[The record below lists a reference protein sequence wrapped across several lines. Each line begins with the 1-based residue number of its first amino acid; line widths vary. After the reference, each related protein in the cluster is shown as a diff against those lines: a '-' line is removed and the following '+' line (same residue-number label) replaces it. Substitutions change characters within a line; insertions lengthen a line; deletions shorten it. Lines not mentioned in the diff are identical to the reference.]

1 MRIATAR
8 QMAAIDR
15 ETITAGTSGLTL
27 MERAGAAIVNEI
39 TDGDWLAG
47 ESGEPVVV
55 VCGKGNNGGDGLVIA
70 RLLALRGEAVT
81 VLLLPAGD
89 DLTGDARTN
98 FDRLPRAAHLVA
110 AIPGRWAEQLR
121 DLASGARLVVD
132 AVLGTGFAPPL
143 QGEHVALCEAFG
155 DLEAPVLAV
164 DIPSGVSGDDGRVDP
179 VAVRADV
186 TVTVGLPKLGLLLPP
201 GRDFAGALRVVDIG
215 FDAEVCARHTGGWEL
230 PSPAQYLAMLP
241 PRPSFAHKTGVGAL
255 LVLAGSRAYGGAAH
269 LTGLGALR
277 AGVGLLTMAVPGC
290 LETPIRVGLPE
301 AIVRALPMTDRET
314 IAPLAGPV
322 LDDLLVRQHALALG
336 PGLGDDPAT
345 DRLVLDLLRERDVPV
360 VVDADALNAFARL
373 GCPPTFASS
382 RVVLTPHAG
391 ELARLSGLDAREV
404 VARRFALV
412 PELAVRW
419 RVVLLLKG
427 SPTLVATPDGT
438 VHVNPLGDDALARGG
453 AGDVLTGV
461 IGALL
466 AQGATAK
473 EAALLGALLHGLAAD
488 RAAQARGRRGLL
500 TREIAAE
507 VAGALQDLEAAAWQ
521 DAALRRRLWPVD
533 GAPPAPEAAP

>member
-15 ETITAGTSGLTL
+15 ETITAGTAGLTL

-47 ESGEPVVV
+47 EPGDPVVV

-70 RLLALRGEAVT
+70 RLLALRGEAVS

-89 DLTGDARTN
+89 DLAGDARTN
-98 FDRLPRAAHLVA
+98 FERLPRAAHLIA
-110 AIPGRWAEQLR
+110 AIPGRWAEQLVE
-121 DLASGARLVVD
+121 LASGARLVVD
-132 AVLGTGFAPPL
+132 AVLGTGFVPPL
-143 QGEHVALCEAFG
+143 QGELVALCDAFADVG
-155 DLEAPVLAV
+155 APVLAV

-201 GRDFAGALRVVDIG
+201 GRDFVGALRIVDIG
-215 FDAEVCARHTGGWEL
+215 FDPEVCARHTGGWEL
-230 PSPAQYLAMLP
+230 PSPSQYLAMLP
-241 PRPSFAHKTGVGAL
+241 PRPSFAHKTGVGSL

-290 LETPIRVGLPE
+290 LEMPIRVGLPE
-301 AIVRALPMTDRET
+301 AIVRALPMTASET
-314 IAPLAGPV
+314 VAPLAGPV
-322 LDDLLVRQHALALG
+322 LDDLLARQHALALG

-345 DRLVLDLLRERDVPV
+345 DRLVVDLLRERDLPV
-360 VVDADALNAFARL
+360 VVDADALNAFARRDVV
-373 GCPPTFASS
+373 PAFASS
-382 RVVLTPHAG
+382 RAVITPHAG
-391 ELARLSGLDAREV
+391 ELARLAGLDTPEV
-404 VARRFALV
+404 VARRFTLV
-412 PELAVRW
+412 PELAARW
-419 RVVLLLKG
+419 HVVLLLKG
-427 SPTLVATPDGT
+427 SPTLIATPDGAL
-438 VHVNPLGDDALARGG
+438 HVNPIGDDALARGG

-461 IGALL
+461 IGSLL
-466 AQGATAK
+466 AQGATARD
-473 EAALLGALLHGLAAD
+473 AALLGALLHGLAAE
-488 RAAQARGRRGLL
+488 RAAQVRGRRGLL
-500 TREIAAE
+500 TREVADE
-507 VAGALQDLEAAAWQ
+507 VAGALQDLESAAWQ

-533 GAPPAPEAAP
+533 GAPPAPEVAP

>member
-15 ETITAGTSGLTL
+15 ETIAAGTPGLTL

-39 TDGDWLAG
+39 YDGYWLAG
-47 ESGEPVVV
+47 EPGDPVVV

-70 RLLALRGEAVT
+70 RLLALRGETVT

-98 FDRLPRAAHLVA
+98 FERLPRAAHLIA
-110 AIPGRWAEQLR
+110 AECGRWAEQLL

-143 QGEHVALCEAFG
+143 QGELVALCEAFSELG
-155 DLEAPVLAV
+155 ARVLAV

-179 VAVRADV
+179 AVVRAEV

-201 GRDFAGALRVVDIG
+201 GRDFVGELRVVDIG
-215 FDAEVCARHTGGWEL
+215 FDPEVCARHTSAWEL
-230 PSPAQYLAMLP
+230 PSPAQYIAMLP
-241 PRPSFAHKTGVGAL
+241 PRPTFAHKTSVGAL

-314 IAPLAGPV
+314 VAPLAGPV
-322 LDDLLVRQHALALG
+322 LDDLLARQHALALG
-336 PGLGDDPAT
+336 PGLGDHPAT
-345 DRLVLDLLRERDVPV
+345 DRLVVDLLRERDTAV
-360 VVDADALNAFARL
+360 VVDADGLNAFARL
-373 GCPPTFASS
+373 RVEPAFASS

-391 ELARLSGLDAREV
+391 ELARLTGLDAREV
-404 VARRFALV
+404 VARRFTLV
-412 PELAVRW
+412 PELAARW
-419 RVVLLLKG
+419 NVVLLLKG
-427 SPTLVATPDGT
+427 SPTLIATPDGT
-438 VHVNPLGDDALARGG
+438 LHVNPAGDDALARGG

-466 AQGATAK
+466 AQGLGAR
-473 EAALLGALLHGLAAD
+473 EAALLGALLHGYAAD
-488 RAAQARGRRGLL
+488 RAAQLRGRRGLL
-500 TREIAAE
+500 TREIADE
-507 VAGALQDLEAAAWQ
+507 VAGALQDLESAAWQ
-521 DAALRRRLWPVD
+521 DAALCRRLWRVD
-533 GAPPAPEAAP
+533 DAPPAPEAAP